1 MAEKRRRSRMAVHA
15 GVVLHSVDKA
25 FFLTGQIRDISLNS
39 LYIKSEAS
47 FPLGTKCHIDI
58 IIPAKH
64 SKMLIQLIG
73 KVVRREQAGYGV
85 EFDHDLEFWPMLA
98 MLKP

>member
-1 MAEKRRRSRMAVHA
+1 MVVSAA
-15 GVVLHSVDKA
+15 VVLHSGDKN
-25 FFLTGQIRDISLNS
+25 FFLTGQIRDISLKS
-39 LYIKSEAS
+39 LYVKSEAS

-64 SKMLIQLIG
+64 SRMLLQLTG
-73 KVVRREQAGYGV
+73 KVVRREESGYGV
-85 EFDHDLEFWPMLA
+85 EFNHDLEFWPMLA